1 MGPVG
6 SIGALRSHYG
16 YTFRAEIFAYDIGRS
31 TLRSALPTSPTTR
44 ANRKTAI
51 TVADLLNEGVF
62 AVCGPGSPP
71 NSPQRVVGS
80 TLCHAR
86 GEADPVS
93 GQLPGLRDCTSSLS
107 PAAAS
112 TTPSPAMI
120 AVYWSTQGT
129 AARSL
134 VCRRS
139 RRRRHRYPRPVAS
152 RLPCYHAGTGAP
164 APWALLLGLLPVLL
178 GGYRLRA
185 QTISCRSMAPM

>member
-1 MGPVG
+1 MAEAP
-6 SIGALRSHYG
+6 
-16 YTFRAEIFAYDIGRS
+16 EIFAYDIGRS
-31 TLRSALPTSPTTR
+31 TLRSALPTPPTTR

-71 NSPQRVVGS
+71 NSPLRVVGS

-164 APWALLLGLLPVLL
+164 APWALLLGLWVANYYSARNPLRLSSLVIL
-178 GGYRLRA
+178 GVVARMFRCA
-185 QTISCRSMAPM
+185 TRSSCWCT